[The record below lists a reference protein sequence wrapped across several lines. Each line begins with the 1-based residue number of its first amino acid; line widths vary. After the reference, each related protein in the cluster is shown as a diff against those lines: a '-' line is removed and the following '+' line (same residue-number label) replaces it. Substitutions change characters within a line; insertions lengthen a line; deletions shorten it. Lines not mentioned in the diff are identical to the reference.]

1 LTYLSNYIHLEHESS
16 FTCFQLDLNPHK
28 DEISEHDRNPHK
40 DEISEVSPELEFSIM
55 LCKQYTKDDSFAY
68 FPVSTWSV
76 LLGTVLLDLLLIR
89 HAS

>member
-1 LTYLSNYIHLEHESS
+1 MRMRYPNMTGTLE
-16 FTCFQLDLNPHK
+16 
-28 DEISEHDRNPHK
+28 DRTRK
-40 DEISEVSPELEFSIM
+40 ISEVSPELEFSIM